1 MVALARL
8 LRLYLNQEE
17 RAAGCSAPL
26 RPSGLRGARPGA
38 ARRGVA
44 GAGRARAQVSA
55 HNGQRVSLAGHKAAH
70 FLFGKH
76 VRSL

>member
-17 RAAGCSAPL
+17 RAAGRSAPL

-38 ARRGVA
+38 ARRVL
-44 GAGRARAQVSA
+44 RARGELG
-55 HNGQRVSLAGHKAAH
+55 HRFQRTTGSELVWPATKQRIFCLANT
-70 FLFGKH
+70 
-76 VRSL
+76 